1 MLTSVFKDQD
11 TYQVYLKDL
20 SVPPHPSTM
29 EPPEM
34 NSVIRQKLASKVKLT
49 KKELS
54 EYKSFLSERQAHNQL
69 KKECYSL
76 WCDMMYKLS
85 IANHFRDE
93 VKF

>member
-1 MLTSVFKDQD
+1 MDLLTSVFKDQD

-49 KKELS
+49 KKE
-54 EYKSFLSERQAHNQL
+54 RL
-69 KKECYSL
+69 KGK
-76 WCDMMYKLS
+76 DAKAAK
-85 IANHFRDE
+85 ANRRRT
-93 VKF
+93 KKGK